1 MENWK
6 DNWHWNGEGIRWK
19 IAKTYSEN
27 EVLPDVRD
35 TVTVY
40 RKDGSSSEET
50 IVDVFLYCFDNPRV
64 GQDMIYCYVESS
76 YKKGRGGR
84 RNSKV

>member
-50 IVDVFLYCFDNPRV
+50 IVDVFLMCFEDPAE
-64 GQDMIYCYVESS
+64 GPDMIICDVVSAFLRR
-76 YKKGRGGR
+76 RGGR
-84 RNSKV
+84 RKSKV